1 MSPGSNEFVSFAG
14 HQLICRG
21 ALQEV
26 ALGCK
31 AQLESGESQRV
42 VIYKVD
48 VGQPVDVDFT
58 GSDDEVLHRLQA
70 RFPEQPTGAAET
82 GGASIES
89 AKPRGRG
96 RPRLGV
102 VSREVSLLPRH
113 WQWLGEQRGGA
124 SAALRRLVEAAAS
137 QDADAARVRQA
148 ISAAHSFM
156 WDIAGNLENFE
167 EATRSLFGSDFH
179 RFEALIA
186 PWPADIRDQLSRYVD
201 QARPG
206 EG

>member
-1 MSPGSNEFVSFAG
+1 
-14 HQLICRG
+14 
-21 ALQEV
+21 
-26 ALGCK
+26 
-31 AQLESGESQRV
+31 
-42 VIYKVD
+42 
-48 VGQPVDVDFT
+48 
-58 GSDDEVLHRLQA
+58 
-70 RFPEQPTGAAET
+70 
-82 GGASIES
+82 
-89 AKPRGRG
+89 
-96 RPRLGV
+96 
-102 VSREVSLLPRH
+102 
-113 WQWLGEQRGGA
+113 
-124 SAALRRLVEAAAS
+124 
-137 QDADAARVRQA
+137 VRQA